1 LAFEEERIMRNSIE
15 RQHRQYNGGR
25 KLLKGMATV
34 MALAVAPA
42 LSFAQT
48 GTAETDPAYTESL
61 LEEVIVTATRREQTI
76 QEVPM
81 SITAFTG
88 AQLAELQA
96 DNLNSIQG
104 AVPNLN
110 LVKGRGSNSSV
121 NIFIRGVGQPDALQT
136 FDPAVEPSLDDVYM
150 SRIQGGLF
158 KLYDIE
164 RVEVLRG
171 PQGTLYGKNTPGG
184 AIRLITRTPGQEF
197 EAQAGVLFGNYNRF
211 QAKAYMSGPL
221 SDSFALGLSVLY
233 DERDGFVTDPNDGR
247 KYNDEDTIVTRL
259 KGSWDINDDVNVTFS
274 GDYTKEDVQLTLGR
288 AEAALVALN
297 YNATFTGFTPV
308 VLQPAPTGKW
318 GFMTATDM
326 GDFGGQKTDNYGGNI
341 TVGWDINEQTTFRSI
356 TAYRKL
362 ETASYIDI
370 DASIYELGDVFVGLD
385 QSQFSQEFQ
394 LLGDNG
400 DDLNWVAGLYYL
412 NEKVPSNQT
421 AWADDYLQYVGIPIS
436 FTRTVADDLNTKSYA
451 AFGQVDWQFADR
463 WTLGVG
469 LRYTYEKKDY
479 FRTTSTFS
487 NLLGNADPAYEFDES
502 DDWSDW
508 TPTFTLSYDMN
519 DNVRWYGRLANGF
532 KSGGFNGRANSSVD
546 KSTFDPESVWTG
558 EIGAKTIMANGT
570 FQANYALFISKYDDF
585 QARVSVGEG
594 LDLRFPVLNAAT
606 LDLWGAEVDFV
617 WAPVE
622 AVQLSSQLGYLN
634 SEYGDGGFTGADG
647 VQDEPAFAPKL
658 TARFAGMYSFFLSG
672 GSTLNFNASASYR
685 DSMWLS
691 VDNLDT
697 LWESDYWVL
706 DGFISWVSQGGRWTV
721 LAGIKNAG
729 DKEYKVEGQEFRSV
743 GNIQTAY
750 YGDPKTYTLSLD
762 WKF

>member
-1 LAFEEERIMRNSIE
+1 MRNSDAC
-15 RQHRQYNGGR
+15 QHGLQSWQR
-25 KLLKGMATV
+25 KLLIGTATLI
-34 MALAVAPA
+34 ALAIAPA
-42 LSFAQT
+42 ISFAQT
-48 GTAETDPAYTESL
+48 GSTEKDPAYTDSL
-61 LEEVIVTATRREQTI
+61 LEEVIVTAQRREQSI

-136 FDPAVEPSLDDVYM
+136 FDPAVGLYLDDVYM

-164 RVEVLRG
+164 RIEVLRG

-197 EAQAGVLFGNYNRF
+197 EAQAGLLFGNYDRI

-233 DERDGFVTDPNDGR
+233 DQRDGYVTDPLDGR
-247 KYNDEDTIVTRL
+247 EYNDEDTIVARL
-259 KGSWDINDDVNVTFS
+259 KGNWDVSDDVNVVFS
-274 GDYTKEDVQLTLGR
+274 ADYTKEDVALTLGR

-297 YNATFTGFTPV
+297 YNATFTAATPV

-318 GFMTATDM
+318 NFKTSTDM
-326 GDFGGQKTDNYGGNI
+326 GDFGGQKTDNYGGNV
-341 TVGWDINEQTTFRSI
+341 TVNWNIDERTSFRSI

-362 ETASYIDI
+362 KTASYIDI
-370 DASIYELGDVFVGLD
+370 DASVYQLGDVYVGLD

-400 DDLNWVAGLYYL
+400 DDLHWVAGLFYL
-412 NEKVPSNQT
+412 NEKVPSDQI
-421 AWADDYLQYVGIPIS
+421 AFADDYLQYVGFPIS
-436 FTRTVADDLNTKSYA
+436 FKRTIADDLNTKSYA

-463 WTLGVG
+463 WSLGVG
-469 LRYTYEKKDY
+469 LRYTYETKDY

-487 NLLGNADPAYEFDES
+487 DLLGVADPAYTFDES
-502 DDWSDW
+502 DKWVDW
-508 TPTFTLSYDMN
+508 TPTVTLDYDMN
-519 DNVRWYGRLANGF
+519 DNVRLYGRLANGF
-532 KSGGFNGRANSSVD
+532 KSGGFNGRANSAVD
-546 KSTFDPESVWTG
+546 KSTFDPETVWTG
-558 EIGAKTIMANGT
+558 EIGAKTIMANGK
-570 FQANYALFISKYDDF
+570 FQANYAMFISRYNDF

-594 LDLRFPVLNAAT
+594 LELRFPVLNAAT

-617 WAPVE
+617 WAPIE
-622 AVQLSSQLGYLN
+622 AFQFSSQIGYLN
-634 SEYGDGGFTGADG
+634 SKYGSGGFTGADKIE
-647 VQDEPAFAPKL
+647 DEPAFAPKL

-672 GSTLNFNASASYR
+672 GSTLNFNAAASYR

-706 DGFISWVSQGGRWTV
+706 DGFVSWVSQGGRWTV
-721 LAGIKNAG
+721 MAGIKNAG

-750 YGDPKTYTLSLD
+750 YGDPKTYTLSVD